1 MKTTD
6 SGTYTCKVSNVAGSV
21 ECSANLFVKGL
32 HSSFDT
38 FGRPRDPFYISVFLF
53 STALLN
59 NSLPSTEPATFTEK
73 LEPSQLLKKG
83 DATQLV
89 CKVTGTPPIKITWFA
104 NDRELRESS
113 KHKMSFVESTAVLRL
128 TDVAIEDSGEYMCE
142 AQNEAGSDHCT
153 SIVIVKGRFSP
164 HPHVT
169 KLWAHS
175 TGPCPLTQAILFY
188 YRVTLLY
195 QGI

>member
-1 MKTTD
+1 MQ
-6 SGTYTCKVSNVAGSV
+6 CRLVCERFA
-21 ECSANLFVKGL
+21 L
-32 HSSFDT
+32 HSSLDT
-38 FGRPRDPFYISVFLF
+38 SVRPRDPFYRSSSLFLPF
-53 STALLN
+53 LN
-59 NSLPSTEPATFTEK
+59 NALSSTEPATFIEK

-83 DATQLV
+83 DATQLA
-89 CKVTGTPPIKITWFA
+89 CKVTGTPPIKITWFV
-104 NDRELRESS
+104 NDRELRESN

-153 SIVIVKGRFSP
+153 SIVIVKGLFSLYL
-164 HPHVT
+164 HGT
-169 KLWAHS
+169 KLLAHC
-175 TGPCPLTQAILFY
+175 TDPCPLTYAILFY